1 MNLNTIVK
9 ILKQSVELVYER
21 DYYLIENDVHE
32 QDISHRIAHYFENFL
47 MLYPW
52 YSENG
57 YRIDVEYNR
66 NFHDSKRAFSGCDGC
81 SKQECLAKSGMHS
94 YRDVCKPDIILHKR
108 GKNNQT
114 TNEYNNILAIEIKKN
129 HSIDNEDFA
138 KLSAFTC
145 SKGEYKYKLGLY
157 INLTQNKEDIVYKYF
172 RRNKNIVGAN
182 FSHIILEVNNDD

>member
-9 ILKQSVELVYER
+9 VLKQSVELVYER
-21 DYYLIENDVHE
+21 DYYLIQNDVHE

-66 NFHDSKRAFSGCDGC
+66 NFHDSKRAFSGCYGC

-94 YRDVCKPDIILHKR
+94 YSEVCKPDIILHKR
-108 GKNNQT
+108 GQNNQT
-114 TNEYNNILAIEIKKN
+114 TNKYNNILAIEIKKN
-129 HSIDNEDFA
+129 HSTDDKDFA

-145 SKGEYKYKLGLY
+145 SKGEYKYQLGLY
-157 INLTQNKEDIVYKYF
+157 INLTQNKENIEYKYF
-172 RRNKNIVGAN
+172 RKNK
-182 FSHIILEVNNDD
+182 IISGNNLSRILLEINHDD